1 VSTTKAILFEKIWL
15 FGYRPDL
22 GGTKKEHR
30 RSCTLYLLFTTVFQ
44 KGPVSGSLFFIV
56 FLCAG
61 LGRCILTRPAPA
73 GSAFFKKLPK
83 GRIQVAAFR
92 EFFLKFYD
100 LSDVFRIFESG
111 VAFPGSSYC
120 SKI

>member
-1 VSTTKAILFEKIWL
+1 MGLDVRQIKIITRLWPFERKAIAFFLPF
-15 FGYRPDL
+15 YC
-22 GGTKKEHR
+22 GTE
-30 RSCTLYLLFTTVFQ
+30 SGTGETVFQ

-83 GRIQVAAFR
+83 GRIQVSAFR

-111 VAFPGSSYC
+111 AAFPGSSYC